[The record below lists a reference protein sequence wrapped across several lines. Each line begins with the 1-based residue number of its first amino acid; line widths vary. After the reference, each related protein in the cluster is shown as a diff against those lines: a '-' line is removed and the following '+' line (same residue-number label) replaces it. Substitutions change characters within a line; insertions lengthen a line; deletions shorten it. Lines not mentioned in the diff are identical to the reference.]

1 MNLLKNFL
9 SRVGQIVLVFTV
21 TYITPAVISSIVT
34 FDMSRYFAMLN
45 SNAYIGIMSF
55 VSIVVSFIFCAYLIE
70 SIENN

>member
-1 MNLLKNFL
+1 
-9 SRVGQIVLVFTV
+9 
-21 TYITPAVISSIVT
+21 
-34 FDMSRYFAMLN
+34 MSRYFAMLN